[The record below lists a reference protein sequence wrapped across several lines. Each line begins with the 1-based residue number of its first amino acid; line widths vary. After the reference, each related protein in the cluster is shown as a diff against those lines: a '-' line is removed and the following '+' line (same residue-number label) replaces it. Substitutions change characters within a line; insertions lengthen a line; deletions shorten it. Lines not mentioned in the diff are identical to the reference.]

1 MTRLL
6 DIIVPHYREP
16 WEDGRKFFDL
26 MEHQRGIRHD
36 DFRVTVV
43 QDGEEGALDWQC
55 IHDAYSFPLRFETI
69 PHGGVSAAR
78 NHGMDAADAEWVMF
92 CDFDDMF
99 TSVYSLKG
107 ILDLLASPEAEKYDF
122 IHTPFVVENPTQDGL
137 ALTENRK
144 ESTWTHGKL
153 FRLSFL
159 RETGLRFDE
168 ELWYAE
174 DSAFLAMM
182 QAVIDIRRKA
192 RIRPPTYPLYTWT
205 YRKDS
210 VTGTKTNK
218 PKFAGALLTR
228 HEKVMD
234 FLRSRGDTDTYNAM
248 ALRAMWDMYYET
260 QESPAPEKTVRRVG
274 QFYRDHAE
282 EIAKVDKARAEE
294 IGAYSTK
301 EHKPTCD
308 RYGWPEKAFP
318 EWLEWVGKQ

>member
-1 MTRLL
+1 MRLL
-6 DIIVPHYREP
+6 DIIIPHYKEP
-16 WEDGRKFFDL
+16 WEEGRKLFDL
-26 MEHQRGIRHD
+26 IEHQRGVIRT
-36 DFRVTVV
+36 DFRATVV
-43 QDGEEGALDWQC
+43 QDGEEGALDWEH
-55 IHDAYSFPLRFETI
+55 IREMYSYPLRIETI

-78 NHGMDAADAEWVMF
+78 NHGMDAANAEWIMF
-92 CDFDDMF
+92 CDFDDTF

-122 IHTPFVVENPTQDGL
+122 IHTPFAVENQTQDGL

-168 ELWYAE
+168 ALWYAE

-182 QAVIDIRRKA
+182 QAVIDVKRKA

-205 YRKDS
+205 YRKGS
-210 VTGTKTNK
+210 VTGAKENK

-228 HEKVMD
+228 HEKVMT
-234 FLRSRGDTDTYNAM
+234 FLLARGDTDAYNAM

-260 QESPAPEKTVRRVG
+260 QGSGVPVETIRRVG
-274 QFYRDHAE
+274 QFYRDHMDG
-282 EIAKVDKARAEE
+282 IVTVDKARAEE
-294 IGAYSTK
+294 IGRYSTK

-308 RYGWPEKAFP
+308 RRGWPEKSFP
-318 EWLEWVGKQ
+318 EWLDWVWKQ